1 MPVALN
7 AITGGLY
14 CSGGNNDS
22 TTKSIIA
29 ETLGTVASN
38 TTDQTIG
45 HAGFVIVDYPTLSL
59 LTFPDLATVG
69 LDFIIA
75 RNPKLTTIEF
85 PSLKSV
91 SGNVDITGNF
101 ETLNLPS
108 LSFVGGSFNL
118 KTSSASFIC
127 PQFLN
132 VSIHGPYSCSV
143 GVNDPQP
150 LPADNSTTN
159 PTPVNV
165 ISVVNSQSSASVSA
179 SVRSSSSVSSTS
191 VSPSHTSV
199 SSSSTASSSA
209 TPGSITSWVS
219 ASSVMIWIIV
229 FVITFTQILNTCW
242 L

>member
-1 MPVALN
+1 MPAALN

-14 CSGGNNDS
+14 CSGGSNDS

-29 ETLGTVASN
+29 ETLNTVASN

-45 HAGFVIVDYPTLSL
+45 HAGFVIVDYPTLSSL
-59 LTFPDLATVG
+59 SFPDLTTVG

-75 RNPKLTTIEF
+75 RNPELTTIEF
-85 PSLKSV
+85 PALKSV

-101 ETLNLPS
+101 QTLNLPS

-143 GVNDPQP
+143 GVSNPQP

-165 ISVVNSQSSASVSA
+165 ISVVNSQISASIS
-179 SVRSSSSVSSTS
+179 SSIRSSPSVSSTP
-191 VSPSHTSV
+191 VSPSHT
-199 SSSSTASSSA
+199 SSSTASSSA
-209 TPGSITSWVS
+209 TTGSITSWTS
-219 ASSVMIWIIV
+219 ASSVMLWIIV
-229 FVITFTQILNTCW
+229 FVITFTQILHTSW
-242 L
+242 F